1 MTLIDWLGS
10 AGVFLILLAYFLNI
24 FNKLKKEAYPY
35 LLMNIAG
42 AGLACLASIL
52 LKYLPFIFLEAAWTL
67 VSLAALVRLSL
78 GSRPAQTIQEQSS
91 TPKK

>member
-24 FNKLKKEAYPY
+24 FNTLKKDGLSYI
-35 LLMNIAG
+35 LMNIAG
-42 AGLACLASIL
+42 AGLACLASIML
-52 LKYLPFIFLEAAWTL
+52 NYLPFIILEAAWTL

-78 GSRPAQTIQEQSS
+78 GTKTIR
-91 TPKK
+91 

>member
-24 FNKLKKEAYPY
+24 FNKMKKEGYPY
-35 LLMNIAG
+35 ILMNIAG

-52 LKYLPFIFLEAAWTL
+52 LKYLPFIILEAAWTL
-67 VSLAALVRLSL
+67 VSMAALVRLSL
-78 GSRPAQTIQEQSS
+78 GSRSGSIER
-91 TPKK
+91 